1 MNQVLTDLL
10 QNLGTYLPTAL
21 AALGILIGG
30 WLVAWVVS
38 AILHALLR
46 RTGLDQRLAGAV
58 GEGSDRQP
66 MKLSR
71 WISRAVYYLIML
83 FVVVAFLQTL
93 NLTIA
98 AEPINNLLGQVLGY
112 VPQLLGA
119 GVLLL
124 VAWLIATALRFLITR
139 ALNVA
144 KLDERLSSQADLEG
158 VERVSISTT
167 LGTVTYWLVFVLFLP
182 AILGALNLQGLLGP
196 VQGMVDQV
204 LGILPNLLGAALILL
219 VGWIAAR
226 IVRQIVASLLAG
238 TGVDRFSDRAGIAGA
253 LGGLPLSGILGT
265 IVYIL
270 ILIPVVIAALNALA
284 LDALTAPASQMLGA
298 IMTALPAIFGAF
310 VLIGVAYAVA
320 RLVGT
325 FVTNA
330 LTGIGFNK
338 VLSWIGI
345 QAEPG
350 EGAQT
355 PSQIVGYLATIAIM
369 IFAVIEAAELLGF
382 TVLATLV
389 SQFLVVASQ
398 VVVGLVIFG
407 LGLYLANVA
416 DRVVRTTSGTQA
428 RILAPAARV
437 VIIIFSGSLALRQIG
452 IAQDI
457 VNLAFGIVLGA
468 LAVAAAL
475 AFGLG
480 SREIAGR
487 ELERWLESMRRPG
500 RAGG

>member
-1 MNQVLTDLL
+1 MNQVFSDLL
-10 QNLGTYLPTAL
+10 QNLATYLPTAL

-30 WLVAWVVS
+30 WLLAWVVS

-46 RTGLDQRLAGAV
+46 RAGLDQRLSGAV
-58 GEGSDRQP
+58 GEGQGRQP
-66 MKLSR
+66 VRVSR

-83 FVVVAFLQTL
+83 FVIVAFLQTL

-124 VAWLIATALRFLITR
+124 AAWLIAAALRFLITR
-139 ALNVA
+139 ALNAVR
-144 KLDERLSSQADLEG
+144 LDERLSSQADLEG
-158 VERVSISTT
+158 VERVSIAST

-182 AILGALNLQGLLGP
+182 AILGALNLQGLLAP

-219 VGWIAAR
+219 VGWVAAR

-253 LGGLPLSGILGT
+253 LGGLPLSSILGT

-284 LDALTAPASQMLGA
+284 LEALTAPASQMLGT

-310 VLIGVAYAVA
+310 LLIGVAYAVA
-320 RLVGT
+320 RLVGA

-330 LTGIGFNK
+330 LTGVGFNK

-355 PSQIVGYLATIAIM
+355 PSHIVGYLATIAIM

-437 VIIIFSGSLALRQIG
+437 VIIVFSGSLALRQIG

-487 ELERWLESMRRPG
+487 ELERWLESMRKPG